1 MRISG
6 RYGLVKLGAGSPL
19 ASLGSIN
26 GWDLSQGRNYIDVT
40 SFLDTNKVSVPDLP
54 DISGNVKGFYDLDA
68 GSPVAGVSLPWL
80 EAAEGVDPV
89 LMELYADSN
98 NMMRFWTGPAYLDMK
113 VDVQVAGA
121 VTLASAFKASGNWSR
136 N

>member
-6 RYGLVKLGAGSPL
+6 RYGLVKIGAASPL
-19 ASLGSIN
+19 QSLGSIN
-26 GWDLSQGRNYIDVT
+26 GWDLSEGRNYIDVT
-40 SFLDTNKVSVPDLP
+40 SFMDTNKVSVPDLP
-54 DISGNVKGFYDLDA
+54 DISGNIKGFYDLDA

-80 EAAEGVDPV
+80 EAAEAVDPV
-89 LMELYADSN
+89 LMELYPDSN
-98 NMMRFWTGPAYLDMK
+98 NMMRYWAGPAYLDMK
-113 VDVQVAGA
+113 VDVPVAGA